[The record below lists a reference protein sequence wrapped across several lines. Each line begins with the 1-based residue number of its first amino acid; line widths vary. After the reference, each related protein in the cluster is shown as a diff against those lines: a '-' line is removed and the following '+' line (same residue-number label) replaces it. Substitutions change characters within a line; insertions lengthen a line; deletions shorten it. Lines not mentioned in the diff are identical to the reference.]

1 MRSLPE
7 DRTTPRLTAPREG
20 GRSLRGA
27 FVSSVARMRKGIHP
41 EYREVVFRDAAS
53 GVTYKTRSTMTSDQ
67 TVEWTDGRTYP
78 LVVVDISAASHP
90 FWTGNQRVLDTA
102 GRVERFR
109 QRYGGNERPRK
120 K

>member
-1 MRSLPE
+1 
-7 DRTTPRLTAPREG
+7 
-20 GRSLRGA
+20 
-27 FVSSVARMRKGIHP
+27 MRKGIHP

-53 GVTYKTRSTMTSDQ
+53 GATYKTRSTIDVPEGQ
-67 TVEWTDGRTYP
+67 TIEWEDGHTYP

-109 QRYGGNERPRK
+109 QRYGGNERPPRTR
-120 K
+120 